1 MLKNKKLT
9 EKEICDK
16 WILDKTINPETKR
29 KIKEN
34 GEVYKK
40 LLKKCSLNKK
50 EKEICDKWLL
60 DKTINPETKR
70 KIKENGTIYNKL
82 VKKCPLN
89 QKNKSILS
97 SKSLEKSETKK
108 KNAIKKIHKLFMPY
122 IKRITANIIDRV
134 NYFIIIKKY
143 LLSIKEANNCLRLY
157 NIDAKTNRP
166 IYRIGNKII
175 LDKQIGT
182 RSVYGI
188 VFLSHFK
195 SNIKYGTKFDK
206 LNKFAVKITD
216 QSKDNQK
223 EIKILETLTKAVIE
237 LKCPHFPISYGS
249 LRCNNLRHK
258 SDNPDDYSIVKDKHK
273 KRHYFPEIINKN
285 KSILIQIN
293 ELASGDLHSLLLQPV
308 KSDFLNIITQVYL
321 SMMFFYYYTNSYH
334 NDSHFGNFLYHKI
347 KPGGYFH
354 YNIYGKDYYL
364 ENIGY
369 LWVVWDFGFATHF
382 TKKKKIGNTIL
393 NTFINC
399 DYDKIINVIN
409 YYKKY
414 ISSNEYNIIK
424 LLDNEIK
431 LYYISDNTKLQELN
445 QKLLNV
451 FLYNIPSFTNIKP
464 SQIINKNP
472 YIIK

>member
-1 MLKNKKLT
+1 MLKNKNLN
-9 EKEICDK
+9 ENELCNK
-16 WILDKTINPETKR
+16 WLANKTINPETTR

-34 GEVYKK
+34 GPVYNK
-40 LLKKCSLNKK
+40 LLKKCSLNQNKNLT
-50 EKEICDKWLL
+50 ENELCNKWLVN
-60 DKTINPETKR
+60 KSINPITLR
-70 KIKENGTIYNKL
+70 KIKENGSVYKELSKKCL
-82 VKKCPLN
+82 VKP
-89 QKNKSILS
+89 KSEVKLT
-97 SKSLEKSETKK
+97 SETKK

-122 IKRITANIIDRV
+122 INRITANIIDRV
-134 NYFIIIKKY
+134 NYFTIMKKY
-143 LLSIKEANNCLRLY
+143 LLSIKEENNCLRLY

-182 RSVYGI
+182 KSVYGV

-195 SNIKYGTKFDK
+195 SNIKYGTRFDK

-216 QSKDNQK
+216 QSKDNHK

-249 LRCNNLRHK
+249 LRCNNLRAK
-258 SDNPDDYSIVKDKHK
+258 SNNPDDYSIVKDKHK
-273 KRHYFPEIINKN
+273 NKLYFPEIINKN
-285 KSILIQIN
+285 KSILIQLN

-334 NDSHFGNFLYHKI
+334 NDTHFGNFLYHKI

-414 ISSNEYNIIK
+414 LSTNEYNIIK

-451 FLYNIPSFTNIKP
+451 FIYNIPSFTNIKP
-464 SQIINKNP
+464 SQVINKTP
-472 YIIK
+472 YIII